1 MALVVRE
8 RREVSFL
15 RLLAPGLH
23 KAVYDVAGTFAF
35 GTFGLSMKLR
45 LMICLLAAA
54 GALSGAAMAQ
64 QAPVAAAPP
73 AAPAAAAPLAAG
85 DATRDY
91 RLGPADK
98 VRITVYGEE
107 TLTGEYSVSGSGVIS
122 FPLIGEVRAADR
134 TLPQI
139 REEIRTKLSDGYLR
153 EPQVSAEVLTFR
165 PFYILGEVNR
175 PGQYPYTDGLTVPKA
190 VATAGGFTYRANQR
204 KVFIKRGDHPAEE
217 AFQLTPETMVAPG
230 DIIRIGERFF

>member
-1 MALVVRE
+1 M
-8 RREVSFL
+8 
-15 RLLAPGLH
+15 
-23 KAVYDVAGTFAF
+23 KFAQ
-35 GTFGLSMKLR
+35 
-45 LMICLLAAA
+45 IACVAAA
-54 GALSGAAMAQ
+54 VAALSGPAAGQEPA
-64 QAPVAAAPP
+64 P
-73 AAPAAAAPLAAG
+73 AAPALAAA
-85 DATRDY
+85 DTTRDY

-122 FPLIGEVRAADR
+122 FPLIGEVRAAER

-139 REEIRTKLSDGYLR
+139 REEIRAKLADGYLR

-175 PGQYPYTDGLTVPKA
+175 PGQYPYMDGLTVPKA
-190 VATAGGFTYRANQR
+190 VATAGGFTYRANQK
-204 KVFIKRGDHPAEE
+204 KVFIKRGDHPTEE
-217 AFQLTPETMVAPG
+217 VHQLTAETMVAPG

>member
-1 MALVVRE
+1 MALVLSQ
-8 RREVSFL
+8 RRRSPRTAVAP
-15 RLLAPGLH
+15 RLQ
-23 KAVYDVAGTFAF
+23 KAVYGVAGTFAF
-35 GTFGLSMKLR
+35 GTFGLLMKFR
-45 LMICLLAAA
+45 LMICLLAATSA
-54 GALSGAAMAQ
+54 MSGAAVAQ
-64 QAPVAAAPP
+64 QAPMSP
-73 AAPAAAAPLAAG
+73 AAPAAPAVAAPLPGAI

-91 RLGPADK
+91 RLGAADK

-139 REEIRTKLSDGYLR
+139 REEIRSKLSDGYLR
-153 EPQVSAEVLTFR
+153 DPQVSAEVLTFR

-217 AFQLTPETMVAPG
+217 AHQLTPETMVAPG

>member
-1 MALVVRE
+1 
-8 RREVSFL
+8 
-15 RLLAPGLH
+15 
-23 KAVYDVAGTFAF
+23 
-35 GTFGLSMKLR
+35 MKFR
-45 LMICLLAAA
+45 LMFCLLAAV
-54 GALSGAAMAQ
+54 GAMSDAALAQ
-64 QAPVAAAPP
+64 PAPVTAAT
-73 AAPAAAAPLAAG
+73 APAASAEVLAN
-85 DATRDY
+85 DY

-98 VRITVYGEE
+98 LRITVYGEE

-139 REEIRTKLSDGYLR
+139 REEIRAKLADGYLR

-204 KVFIKRGDHPAEE
+204 KVFIKRGDHPSEE
-217 AFQLTPETMVAPG
+217 AYELTPETMVAPG
-230 DIIRIGERFF
+230 DMIRIGERFF